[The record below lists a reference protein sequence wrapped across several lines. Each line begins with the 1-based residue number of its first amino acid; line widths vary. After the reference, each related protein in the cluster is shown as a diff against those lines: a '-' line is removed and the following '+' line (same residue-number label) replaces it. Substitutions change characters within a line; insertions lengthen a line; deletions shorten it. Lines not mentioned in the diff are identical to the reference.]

1 MDEQELQGYW
11 WRPGQEDRRR
21 PGTLKVA
28 RDGALT
34 LRLVGGF
41 DLMEY
46 TDLGDGVTQGVLSDT
61 TDFPIVHG
69 DSAGQPITLV
79 EGMPTNTTGGLAG
92 HDIESQTITASRA
105 YLGLH
110 LRTKDQPIFTE
121 ATIRLEY
128 LLGWSLDLKL
138 ATASLPHVGDQDATD
153 DATGDVVAPRTA
165 ECNGFTVTLRHY
177 QLRSFTR
184 RERLSTN
191 SSTNTDY
198 ADLVITSE
206 NPRPIDDFDEVIKAL
221 MDLITLAAHAP
232 AGVIQPMVL
241 SADDDGAIG
250 EDIAGAGRVE
260 LIGKHTHDV
269 DDVDK
274 EDDRSVVHYLFTLA
288 DTDFAG
294 LIPQWLRLH
303 HLLWLPLSMLTGL
316 LYLPHGYNEQR
327 LLTAAAAA
335 EGIHRELHPTKS
347 PYSETDFE
355 QLRTAVMAAM
365 PTGSKQARANRDF
378 VHRSLHNSMT
388 YLERLHDLAAIPDQE
403 AVRTL
408 ISDVDKWATFVKD
421 FRNGVAHADR
431 DAADGDERHHTIY
444 ATREVTVGLL
454 SLVVLQQLDLSSQ
467 VQQHAARHPKLL
479 FAAQTMRRALNT
491 RPAE

>member
-1 MDEQELQGYW
+1 
-11 WRPGQEDRRR
+11 
-21 PGTLKVA
+21 
-28 RDGALT
+28 
-34 LRLVGGF
+34 
-41 DLMEY
+41 
-46 TDLGDGVTQGVLSDT
+46 
-61 TDFPIVHG
+61 
-69 DSAGQPITLV
+69 
-79 EGMPTNTTGGLAG
+79 
-92 HDIESQTITASRA
+92 
-105 YLGLH
+105 
-110 LRTKDQPIFTE
+110 
-121 ATIRLEY
+121 
-128 LLGWSLDLKL
+128 
-138 ATASLPHVGDQDATD
+138 
-153 DATGDVVAPRTA
+153 
-165 ECNGFTVTLRHY
+165 
-177 QLRSFTR
+177 
-184 RERLSTN
+184 
-191 SSTNTDY
+191 
-198 ADLVITSE
+198 
-206 NPRPIDDFDEVIKAL
+206 
-221 MDLITLAAHAP
+221 
-232 AGVIQPMVL
+232 
-241 SADDDGAIG
+241 
-250 EDIAGAGRVE
+250 
-260 LIGKHTHDV
+260 
-269 DDVDK
+269 
-274 EDDRSVVHYLFTLA
+274 
-288 DTDFAG
+288 
-294 LIPQWLRLH
+294 
-303 HLLWLPLSMLTGL
+303 MLTGL

-365 PTGSKQARANRDF
+365 PTARKQARANRDF

-479 FAAQTMRRALNT
+479 FAAQTMRRAWNA